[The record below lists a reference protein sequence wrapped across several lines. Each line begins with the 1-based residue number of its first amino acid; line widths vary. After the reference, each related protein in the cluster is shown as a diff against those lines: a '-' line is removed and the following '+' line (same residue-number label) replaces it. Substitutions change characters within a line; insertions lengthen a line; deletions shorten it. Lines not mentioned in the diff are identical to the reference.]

1 MSSIMI
7 SFLRQRPGTRRAR
20 PGGGQE
26 SVMGLR
32 GSGAAGRLD
41 VPAGRLQARASRG
54 GVLWLNS
61 AGAADPPR
69 KAGGG
74 ISAPRRAAVAGAC
87 LVVAAGLAA
96 GGCSRSQP
104 GTASCLSGPAAGGP
118 PGTAPVFG
126 TYATTPVVVDGV
138 VYTQDLQS
146 NVIAIGLATGRVLW
160 KHAYNSQNG
169 GPDGVNVVNGSVYA
183 ATGCAAVA
191 LDAATGR
198 QLWSRTLVRNDHEGI

>member
-1 MSSIMI
+1 
-7 SFLRQRPGTRRAR
+7 
-20 PGGGQE
+20 
-26 SVMGLR
+26 MGLR

-61 AGAADPPR
+61 AVAADPPR

-104 GTASCLSGPAAGGP
+104 GTASCLSGLAAGGP
-118 PGTAPVFG
+118 PGTASSSPDPAVAAGWTLPGADLQNTRDVASPITSSNVSRLGVAWCVPLAAAPVFG
-126 TYATTPVVVDGV
+126 DYATR
-138 VYTQDLQS
+138 S
-146 NVIAIGLATGRVLW
+146 EERRVG
-160 KHAYNSQNG
+160 KECRS
-169 GPDGVNVVNGSVYA
+169 
-183 ATGCAAVA
+183 
-191 LDAATGR
+191 R
-198 QLWSRTLVRNDHEGI
+198 WSPN